1 MKDKR
6 TIFDI
11 RDDLLDVLDAVDE
24 EGEYIFGAETIEALQ
39 MERHEKRRQIAL
51 YILNQKAFV
60 EMSKIAG
67 AKINK
72 KIRSAENR
80 IEYLKGILMQ
90 DLDGEKMKEP
100 EFNIYY
106 KTTPDVVD
114 IAEGTELPDEFMR
127 IKKEPNKTA
136 LKEALQN
143 GEIIEGVNLVD
154 KVSLVIR

>member
-11 RDDLLDVLDAVDE
+11 QNDLLEVLDAVDE
-24 EGEYIFGAETIEALQ
+24 EGEYIFGAEAIEALQ
-39 MERHEKRRQIAL
+39 MERHEKRRQIAM
-51 YILNQKAFV
+51 YIINQKGFIEA
-60 EMSKIAG
+60 
-67 AKINK
+67 AKKARDSIIR
-72 KIRSAENR
+72 KIRAAENR
-80 IEYLKGILMQ
+80 TEYLKGILMQ

-100 EFNIYY
+100 EFSIYY

>member
-24 EGEYIFGAETIEALQ
+24 EGEYIFGAAIETLQ

-67 AKINK
+67 VKINK

-100 EFNIYY
+100 EFCIYY

-114 IAEGTELPDEFMR
+114 IAEGTEVPDEFMR

-143 GEIIEGVNLVD
+143 GEIIEGVKLVD